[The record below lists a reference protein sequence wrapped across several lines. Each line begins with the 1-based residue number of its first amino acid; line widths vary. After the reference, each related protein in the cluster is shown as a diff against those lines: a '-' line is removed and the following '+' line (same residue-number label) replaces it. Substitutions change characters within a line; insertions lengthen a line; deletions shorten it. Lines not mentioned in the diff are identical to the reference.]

1 MTKSFSLPIALSA
14 LGLSGCLT
22 MTPDYT
28 RPAPPAPAEWPTVS
42 TANVDASAAITNA
55 AAEVSWHAFFS
66 DPKLQAVIDLA
77 LTNNRD
83 LRVAALNIEKA
94 QALYRVQR
102 ADLFPSIKATGSGS
116 KQRVPAAFS
125 STGEATTPE
134 RYDVSLGFSSYE
146 LDLFGRVRSLK
157 EQALERYLAT
167 EQAQHSARI
176 SLVAGVANAYLTL
189 AADQERLKLASDTF
203 EAQKASSDLVRRR
216 YEVGAASEIDLRQ
229 SETSVEAARVDIAR
243 YTGQVALDQNA
254 LALLVGAPVPA
265 ELLPA
270 DLSSLAAIPELA
282 AGTPSDVLQQR
293 PDILQAENL
302 LKAAN
307 ANIGAARA
315 AFFPRIALTA
325 GFGAASDELS
335 GLFKS
340 GSEAWSFVPSI
351 TLPIFEAGR
360 NRANLKAAKADRDIA
375 VAQYE
380 KAIQTAFRE
389 VADTLVQRSS
399 VLDQISAQQALVD
412 ATAATHRLAE
422 ERYKSGVDSQL
433 AVLDAQRSLYGAQQG
448 LVSLRLVQLANRLT
462 LYKALGG
469 G

>member
-1 MTKSFSLPIALSA
+1 MNKLIPYSSA
-14 LGLSGCLT
+14 LAALALSGCFTLE
-22 MTPDYT
+22 PDYT
-28 RPAPPAPAEWPTVS
+28 RPDIPAPAAWPADGAPQSGGVG
-42 TANVDASAAITNA
+42 AQTNRA
-55 AAEVSWHAFFS
+55 TDIAWSEFFK
-66 DPKLQAVIDLA
+66 DPKLQAVIELS

-94 QALYRVQR
+94 EALYRVQR
-102 ADLFPSIKATGSGS
+102 ADLLPSVKGTGSGS
-116 KQRVPAAFS
+116 KQRIPGALTPTGAAS
-125 STGEATTPE
+125 TPE
-134 RYDVSLGFSSYE
+134 RYDVNLGFSAYE
-146 LDLFGRVRSLK
+146 LDLFGRIRSLK
-157 EQALERYLAT
+157 AQALQRFLAT

-176 SLVAGVANAYLTL
+176 SLVASVANAYLAL
-189 AADQERLKLASDTF
+189 AADRERLQLARDTF
-203 EAQKASSDLVRRR
+203 EAQKTSSDLIRRR
-216 YEVGAASEIDLRQ
+216 FEVGASSEIDLRR
-229 SETSVEAARVDIAR
+229 SETTVESARVDIAR
-243 YTGQVALDQNA
+243 YVGQVALDENA

-265 ELLPA
+265 ELLPS

-282 AGTPSDVLQQR
+282 AAAPSDVLQRR

-325 GFGAASDELS
+325 AYGTASDELS
-335 GLFKS
+335 GLFKA

-351 TLPIFEAGR
+351 TVPIFETGR
-360 NRANLKAAKADRDIA
+360 NRANLKAAKVDREIA
-375 VAQYE
+375 LAQYE

-389 VADTLVQRSS
+389 VADTLVQRGS
-399 VLDQISAQQALVD
+399 VTAQMNAQQALVD
-412 ATAATHRLAE
+412 ATDATYRLAE

-433 AVLDAQRSLYGAQQG
+433 ALLDAQRSLYSAQQG
-448 LVSLRLVQLANRLT
+448 LVTLRYAQLANRLT